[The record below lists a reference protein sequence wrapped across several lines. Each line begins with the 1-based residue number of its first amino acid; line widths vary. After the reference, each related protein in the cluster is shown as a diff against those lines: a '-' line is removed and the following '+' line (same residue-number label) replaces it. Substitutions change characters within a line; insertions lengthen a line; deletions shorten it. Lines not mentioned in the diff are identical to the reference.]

1 VCRGTGYDAKGETC
15 SPARALGQ
23 SGMRRASC
31 FEHCCVSD
39 LSAHDKPKGRVHALR
54 IGATQKVTDDCQEVR
69 YRLTFVDEAVHILH
83 RRRWRTRVDHNGYVR
98 IDALDL
104 SRKFKAGRFTQHVI
118 SSTRLIALA
127 RNSCSAL
134 EAEVAFNT
142 AYPFCSRTFAL
153 SQSWVSLSS
162 TQRIVSFGK
171 YAGKEHIY
179 GLGQERIGVRP
190 LAQKAVEA

>member
-1 VCRGTGYDAKGETC
+1 MLGDDQIVERSVSANRGVAGSKKRQ
-15 SPARALGQ
+15 RAV
-23 SGMRRASC
+23 R
-31 FEHCCVSD
+31 
-39 LSAHDKPKGRVHALR
+39 ALR

>member
-1 VCRGTGYDAKGETC
+1 MKTAACPPASWLAQS
-15 SPARALGQ
+15 SPTPGDRVPLLIPQLLWVPRVGHARRALVEGC
-23 SGMRRASC
+23 GEC
-31 FEHCCVSD
+31 
-39 LSAHDKPKGRVHALR
+39 PP
-54 IGATQKVTDDCQEVR
+54 
-69 YRLTFVDEAVHILH
+69 
-83 RRRWRTRVDHNGYVR
+83 
-98 IDALDL
+98 
-104 SRKFKAGRFTQHVI
+104 
-118 SSTRLIALA
+118 ALA
-127 RNSCSAL
+127 RNSYSAL

-162 TQRIVSFGK
+162 TQRIVRFGK